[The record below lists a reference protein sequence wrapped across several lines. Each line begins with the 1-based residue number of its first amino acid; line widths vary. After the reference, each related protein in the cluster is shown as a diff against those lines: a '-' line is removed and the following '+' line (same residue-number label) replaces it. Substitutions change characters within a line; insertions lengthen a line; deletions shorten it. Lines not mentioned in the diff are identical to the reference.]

1 MTLRL
6 LAYLGIPVSLFL
18 FGAAKPIIQIC
29 HSGFGQ
35 AAKDGAILSLKL
47 SCGSAFLLAMAF
59 FWILLLLATGYQAVL
74 LVSFVIGAVVQTAAY
89 VLLLSVLP
97 FPIEASGLALFFFLL
112 AFNLSALILG
122 RRELLAQTDLSFLQ
136 DYVLILLAGIVALI
150 PVELLNDF
158 MTYEIIPVGGVI
170 LLAIV
175 YTVLYM
181 LFSILFQAADL
192 LNVSQIPGGK
202 YVCLFAKLLGVIR
215 E

>member
-1 MTLRL
+1 
-6 LAYLGIPVSLFL
+6 
-18 FGAAKPIIQIC
+18 
-29 HSGFGQ
+29 
-35 AAKDGAILSLKL
+35 
-47 SCGSAFLLAMAF
+47 
-59 FWILLLLATGYQAVL
+59 
-74 LVSFVIGAVVQTAAY
+74 
-89 VLLLSVLP
+89 
-97 FPIEASGLALFFFLL
+97 
-112 AFNLSALILG
+112 
-122 RRELLAQTDLSFLQ
+122 
-136 DYVLILLAGIVALI
+136 
-150 PVELLNDF
+150 